1 MLCPTEGGIGT
12 SLRNAHIHKVLE
24 LERIVGYFA
33 YIASP
38 EPTYAKIYDGAW
50 PIRPSCKSYFSL
62 RASMLFTASS
72 PMLRLRSSVISG

>member
-1 MLCPTEGGIGT
+1 M
-12 SLRNAHIHKVLE
+12 E

>member
-1 MLCPTEGGIGT
+1 MPDRRGSGT
-12 SLRNAHIHKVLE
+12 SLSDVYCHKVME

-72 PMLRLRSSVISG
+72 PMLRLRSSMISG